1 MTELEKFLQGKEFNW
16 KPGLQRIKRAVS
28 ELSIEGKRSIIV
40 AGTNG
45 KGSTSSL
52 ISSILSEHGLKVGLF
67 TSPHIKRINERFR
80 INLKE
85 VDSRELDR
93 AFELTRRIIEKHKLT
108 YFESCFLIALYL
120 FRECDTC
127 IFEVGMGG
135 RLDATNAIKHDLA
148 IITHI
153 DYDHERFLGTTLE
166 KIAEEKLSVA
176 KGIPVVIS
184 KNKRKVI
191 EIAKKFSKEIYS
203 FGREFSA
210 EKIAI
215 SLDGTDFTYEDRNSS
230 LRLKTSLIGKHQ
242 AINASTAIFSSKLFI
257 GNLEEK
263 KISKALRIK
272 LDGRFQILK
281 RKPLIIVDVAHNVDA
296 IRKLIKTLKE
306 LSLKVNIIYS
316 GLKDKD
322 VKKILELLHA
332 YTSSVNRKLFV
343 TQIEGERGLT
353 VEEIMANSSPQKV
366 FPIYNLNLSEI
377 EEDTLITGSFYL
389 LSQILTPQGSS
400 TPRP

>member
-1 MTELEKFLQGKEFNW
+1 M
-16 KPGLQRIKRAVS
+16 
-28 ELSIEGKRSIIV
+28 
-40 AGTNG
+40 
-45 KGSTSSL
+45 
-52 ISSILSEHGLKVGLF
+52 
-67 TSPHIKRINERFR
+67 
-80 INLKE
+80 
-85 VDSRELDR
+85 
-93 AFELTRRIIEKHKLT
+93 
-108 YFESCFLIALYL
+108 
-120 FRECDTC
+120 
-127 IFEVGMGG
+127 
-135 RLDATNAIKHDLA
+135 
-148 IITHI
+148 
-153 DYDHERFLGTTLE
+153 
-166 KIAEEKLSVA
+166 
-176 KGIPVVIS
+176 IS

-215 SLDGTDFTYEDRNSS
+215 SLDGTDFTYEDRNTS

-257 GNLEEK
+257 GNLEEE

-366 FPIYNLNLSEI
+366 FPIYNLDLSEI

-389 LSQILTPQGSS
+389 LSQILTPQESS